1 MTFISVSAVAA
12 LRTDD
17 DSALLL
23 NTRVRDKI
31 FKLLSIKPFE
41 EVSIN
46 IETESDDDES
56 ESETTLHPD
65 KDTST
70 YESSDAG
77 KADVERIADA
87 IDAGAN
93 DISDRSLQ
101 HLLFDADVTSRIAA
115 EVAASLD
122 DDVIAV
128 VVATEGGVTRV
139 MPARLF
145 NDFQHAMVRPASHF
159 SMFLVFAALHR
170 HSLMTS
176 PKPPTLAFTDV
187 LCSRMASGLSPVT

>member
-77 KADVERIADA
+77 KTDVERIADA

-145 NDFQHAMVRPASHF
+145 KDFQQMVRPVLHLSI
-159 SMFLVFAALHR
+159 FLVFAALHR

-176 PKPPTLAFTDV
+176 PKPPTLASTGV